1 MMDLS
6 QYGILL
12 VEDSSTDILL
22 IQRAFKQANVHNPIR
37 IVKDGDE
44 AVSYLSGENG
54 YRDRARFPLPALILL
69 DLKLPRRHGLEV
81 LTWLKEQPGIKR
93 IPVVVLTSSREDKDI
108 DRAYDLGVNSYLVKP
123 VKSDALNHLIETIN
137 SYWLRS
143 NEFPDVTVA

>member
-1 MMDLS
+1 MMDLN

-44 AVSYLSGENG
+44 AVAYLSGENS

-81 LTWLKEQPGIKR
+81 LNWLKEQPGIKR

-143 NEFPDVTVA
+143 NEFPVVTVA

>member
-44 AVSYLSGENG
+44 AVSYLSGENS

-123 VKSDALNHLIETIN
+123 VKSYALNHLIETIN